1 MSTQMLKRNVKRT
14 LILALALATCG
25 CAGAKVAVPTGFP
38 VPHVLQVPLPV
49 GLYMDEALLSYVHR
63 ESLEGHGD
71 WEIDLGSAQRPM
83 FDNLLS
89 GLFIG
94 HRFVKQLGA
103 SHDDIAGVLA
113 PSIEELQFSIP
124 EQTRSEYYEVWIRYR
139 FELHGNDGEKLG
151 HWDLTAYGKAHRQNH
166 AGASAA
172 LQSAALVACRDAMA
186 FFTQQF
192 GKEPLV
198 QTWLES
204 ELGNSA

>member
-1 MSTQMLKRNVKRT
+1 MKHT
-14 LILALALATCG
+14 LITALVLAAFG

-38 VPHVLQVPLPV
+38 VPQVAKVPLPV
-49 GLYMDEALLSYVHR
+49 GLYLDEALLSYVHR
-63 ESLEGHGD
+63 ESLEQRGD
-71 WEIDLGSAQRPM
+71 WEIELGSAQQPM

-94 HRFVKQLGA
+94 HRRVLQLGGA
-103 SHDDIAGVLA
+103 HDDIAGVLA

-139 FELHGNDGEKLG
+139 FELHANNGEKLG
-151 HWDLTAYGKAHRQNH
+151 QWDLTAYGKAHQQNH

-172 LQSAALVACRDAMA
+172 LRSAALVACRDAMA

-192 GKEPLV
+192 GKEPVV
-198 QTWLES
+198 QTWLSS
-204 ELGNSA
+204 ELGGSA

>member
-1 MSTQMLKRNVKRT
+1 MPERFAKCA
-14 LILALALATCG
+14 LIAALVLAALG

-38 VPHVLQVPLPV
+38 VPQVAKVPLPV
-49 GLYMDEALLSYVHR
+49 GLYLDEALLSYVHR
-63 ESLEGHGD
+63 ESLEQRGD
-71 WEIDLGSAQRPM
+71 WEIELGSAQEPM

-94 HRFVKQLGA
+94 HRTVKQLGA

-139 FELHGNDGEKLG
+139 FELHANDGEKLG
-151 HWDLTAYGKAHRQNH
+151 QWDLTAYGKAHQQNH

-192 GKEPLV
+192 GKVPVV
-198 QTWLES
+198 QTWLDG
-204 ELGNSA
+204 ELGGSA

>member
-1 MSTQMLKRNVKRT
+1 MTALLLKRCAKCA
-14 LILALALATCG
+14 IASALAVSALG
-25 CAGAKVAVPTGFP
+25 CAGAKVAVPTAFP
-38 VPHVLQVPLPV
+38 VPQVMKVSLPV
-49 GLYMDEALLSYVHR
+49 GLYLDEALLSYVHQ
-63 ESLEGHGD
+63 ESLEGQGD
-71 WEIDLGSAQRPM
+71 WEIELGSAQRPM

-94 HRFVKQLGA
+94 HRPVERLGA

-113 PSIEELQFSIP
+113 PAIEELQFSTP

-139 FELHGNDGEKLG
+139 FELHANDGEELG
-151 HWDLTAYGKAHRQNH
+151 QWNLTAYGKAHQQNH

-192 GKEPLV
+192 RKEPVV
-198 QTWLES
+198 QSWLGR
-204 ELGNSA
+204 ELGGSA

>member
-1 MSTQMLKRNVKRT
+1 MPKPFAKYT
-14 LILALALATCG
+14 LIAALALAAFG

-38 VPHVLQVPLPV
+38 VPQVAKVPLPV
-49 GLYMDEALLSYVHR
+49 GLYLDEALLSYVHR
-63 ESLEGHGD
+63 ESLEQRGD
-71 WEIDLGSAQRPM
+71 WEIELGSAQGPM

-94 HRFVKQLGA
+94 HRTVRKLGT

-139 FELHGNDGEKLG
+139 FELHANDGEKLG
-151 HWDLTAYGKAHRQNH
+151 QWDLTAYGKAHQQNH

-192 GKEPLV
+192 GRVPVV
-198 QTWLES
+198 QTWLGS
-204 ELGNSA
+204 ELGGSA

>member
-1 MSTQMLKRNVKRT
+1 MPERFAKCALSAALV
-14 LILALALATCG
+14 LAAFG

-38 VPHVLQVPLPV
+38 VPQVTKVPLPV
-49 GLYMDEALLSYVHR
+49 GLYLDEALLSYVHR
-63 ESLEGHGD
+63 ESLGQRGD
-71 WEIDLGSAQRPM
+71 WEIELGSAQEPM

-94 HRFVKQLGA
+94 HRTVKQLGA

-139 FELHGNDGEKLG
+139 FELHANDGEKLG
-151 HWDLTAYGKAHRQNH
+151 QWDLTAYGKAHQQNH

-192 GKEPLV
+192 GRVPVV
-198 QTWLES
+198 QTWLDS
-204 ELGNSA
+204 ELGGSA